1 MTKAPPVCKTGE
13 IDDRCRPSAFFQGI
27 KWSAAASQ
35 SISVSDRASTGS
47 NIRIKVW

>member
-13 IDDRCRPSAFFQGI
+13 IDDRCHLASFQAI
-27 KWSAAASQ
+27 KWSAAASR

-47 NIRIKVW
+47 NIIIRLC